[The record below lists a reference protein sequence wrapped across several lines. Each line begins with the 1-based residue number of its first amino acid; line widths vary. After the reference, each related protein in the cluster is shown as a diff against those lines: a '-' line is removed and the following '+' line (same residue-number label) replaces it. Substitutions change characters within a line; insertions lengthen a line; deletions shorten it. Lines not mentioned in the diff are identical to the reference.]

1 MKKNELI
8 AYEYNHADMLRY
20 EGHSAYFDADNL
32 SVSSNLP
39 RVNSSKHHVLIFRH
53 ALFVFLSHCVTVQ
66 TISKA
71 KLEEGV
77 AASCCVLLV
86 LNDETLSSS
95 WCQFEIECARTRG
108 IPLLCVVDA
117 DKQTVRSIVDFYM
130 ESNHAYLFDE
140 QVMVCTPQ
148 FVA

>member
-1 MKKNELI
+1 M
-8 AYEYNHADMLRY
+8 
-20 EGHSAYFDADNL
+20 HSL
-32 SVSSNLP
+32 
-39 RVNSSKHHVLIFRH
+39 
-53 ALFVFLSHCVTVQ
+53 FLSHCVTVQ

-95 WCQFEIECARTRG
+95 WCRFEIECARSRG

-140 QVMVCTPQ
+140 QVVVCTHH
-148 FVA
+148 FVS

>member
-1 MKKNELI
+1 MLI

-32 SVSSNLP
+32 SVSSNLL
-39 RVNSSKHHVLIFRH
+39 RVKSLKRDAF
-53 ALFVFLSHCVTVQ
+53 LFFLSHCVTMQ

-71 KLEEGV
+71 KLEEGI

-117 DKQTVRSIVDFYM
+117 DKQTVRSIVDLYM
-130 ESNHAYLFDE
+130 PKHAYLFDE
-140 QVMVCTPQ
+140 QVGISYCIG
-148 FVA
+148 